1 MSSTLIPF
9 IREFVKAPTVAA
21 SVIPSSKALARQVA
35 SPIPSTGHPVVVELG
50 PGTGA
55 FTRTIQE
62 RLDGRGQHIA
72 LDVNERFTALLTER
86 FPAVDALIADA
97 RDLPALLTERGL
109 SQADAIVSGL
119 PWASFRPERQRELLD
134 AVVHALSP
142 RGAFT
147 TFAYIHALPDTL
159 PRQPSASTVETDTSP
174 ALLGRTFQPDGSG
187 FSAGE
192 DSGLPDELM
201 ALQRA
206 SDREQQALHELNGYE
221 ERRQQ
226 RRVWFEAAH
235 AAQAAISQYA
245 SAHGRNRFE
254 VQCAVRTAIGGMGS
268 EPSASGDRP

>member
-9 IREFVKAPTVAA
+9 IREFVKAPTVVA
-21 SVIPSSKALARQVA
+21 SMIPSSKALARQVA

-62 RLDGRGQHIA
+62 RLDGRGRHIA

-86 FPAVDALIADA
+86 FPAVDALTADA

-147 TFAYIHALPDTL
+147 TFAYIHA
-159 PRQPSASTVETDTSP
+159 RRSTP
-174 ALLGRTFQPDGSG
+174 ACRLRRSLADRFEEVVLGRTVWANLPPALVYHCRRPRPGWPDHQTVGMPGRAVPAGRSEAG
-187 FSAGE
+187 DTDPAISTAGE
-192 DSGLPDELM
+192 
-201 ALQRA
+201 
-206 SDREQQALHELNGYE
+206 REQDPRDVG
-221 ERRQQ
+221 
-226 RRVWFEAAH
+226 
-235 AAQAAISQYA
+235 
-245 SAHGRNRFE
+245 
-254 VQCAVRTAIGGMGS
+254 
-268 EPSASGDRP
+268 